1 MAVWA
6 VKEGAWERTPRR
18 RNDPPTIFAKAAAA
32 TTAGAFMSLAG
43 PIIEKAYGQGLAPD
57 I

>member
-1 MAVWA
+1 MGSEHPVD
-6 VKEGAWERTPRR
+6 GMTRR
-18 RNDPPTIFAKAAAA
+18 QFFAKAAAA

-43 PIIEKAYGQGLAPD
+43 PIIEKAYGRGLAPD